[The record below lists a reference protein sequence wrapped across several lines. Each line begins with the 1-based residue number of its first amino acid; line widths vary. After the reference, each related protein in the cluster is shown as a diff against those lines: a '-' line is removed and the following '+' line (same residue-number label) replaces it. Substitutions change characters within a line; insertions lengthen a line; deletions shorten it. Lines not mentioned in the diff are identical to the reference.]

1 MQALRVGRV
10 MLLLIRRS
18 MCSDGPAPGGGE
30 SPSIGKKESPGGGF
44 HCLSEVRNF
53 ILDVSKDV
61 SWTPIRGG
69 VESNVR
75 ARGRSRAARMGSN
88 LVGHLELSA
97 GRRARLAIQP
107 RCREQLSQNGMLR
120 SC

>member
-1 MQALRVGRV
+1 M
-10 MLLLIRRS
+10 
-18 MCSDGPAPGGGE
+18 
-30 SPSIGKKESPGGGF
+30 ESPGGGF
-44 HCLSEVRNF
+44 HCLSEVRDF

-61 SWTPIRGG
+61 SWTSIRGG

-75 ARGRSRAARMGSN
+75 ARGRSGAARMGSN

-97 GRRARLAIQP
+97 GRRAWLAIQP
-107 RCREQLSQNGMLR
+107 RSREQLPQNGTLR

>member
-1 MQALRVGRV
+1 MAAQHIQHPPLVHAPVVRGPPLGRVG
-10 MLLLIRRS
+10 
-18 MCSDGPAPGGGE
+18 GPAPGGGE
-30 SPSIGKKESPGGGF
+30 GPSIGKIESPGGGL

-75 ARGRSRAARMGSN
+75 ARGRSRAARMGVN
-88 LVGHLELSA
+88 LVGHLELSEG
-97 GRRARLAIQP
+97 GRP
-107 RCREQLSQNGMLR
+107 G
-120 SC
+120 